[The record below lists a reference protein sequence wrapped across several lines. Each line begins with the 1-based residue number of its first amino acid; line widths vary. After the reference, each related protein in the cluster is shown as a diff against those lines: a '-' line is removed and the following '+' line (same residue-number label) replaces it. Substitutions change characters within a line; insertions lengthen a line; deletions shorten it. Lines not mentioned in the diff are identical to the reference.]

1 MSKHLLKKWYNGHM
15 LYRNIRDP
23 YYLTLLTNGYGSLI
37 ADALSGYSG
46 SIVHLTA
53 TPSAGY
59 ALSNYEC
66 TGSEM
71 TGNNVMFTNEDV
83 TVKANFDRIKYTLTL
98 QTDGHGTLAASKTTG
113 YAGDTV
119 TLTPTNNTYYRFNN
133 YQCTG
138 GSIVGNTFTFG
149 AQNATAKA
157 NFNTNTVTASG
168 TWVFSNDND
177 RRNNA
182 YFIGWPKINASN
194 NTSAISALRYAS
206 ASQAG
211 TSESTIS
218 RTLVTSFS
226 IPTGYSSMS
235 FTSQT
240 WPLALTGGGVSD
252 YTWYL
257 TATLLQSGDGNHQIS
272 TKEISVQNARTIL
285 FLPNAN
291 GNYKGSYYITG
302 HRQTTYGMYENQ
314 NAKWGLTAIAP

>member
-1 MSKHLLKKWYNGHM
+1 MSKHLLTKWYNGHM

-59 ALSNYEC
+59 TLSNYEC

-83 TVKANFDRIKYTLTL
+83 TVKANFDKIKYTLTL

-168 TWVFSNDND
+168 TWNFGDDND
-177 RRNNA
+177 RRKEA
-182 YFIGWPKINASN
+182 YFTGFPSIKSTN
-194 NTSAISALRYAS
+194 NWGISAFVNARTEMPMDT
-206 ASQAG
+206 G
-211 TSESTIS
+211 TAYSNKPT
-218 RTLVTSFS
+218 TSFF
-226 IPTGYSSMS
+226 IPTSYSSVS
-235 FTSQT
+235 FTSQNF
-240 WPLALTGGGVSD
+240 PLGLTGGGVQG

-257 TATLLQSGDGNHQIS
+257 TGTLLQSGADTHQIS
-272 TKEISVQNARTIL
+272 TNSVSVVNGITL
-285 FLPNAN
+285 LYLPNAA
-291 GNYKGSYYITG
+291 GNYKGRYYITG
-302 HRQTTYGMYENQ
+302 HRQTEYGMYINQ